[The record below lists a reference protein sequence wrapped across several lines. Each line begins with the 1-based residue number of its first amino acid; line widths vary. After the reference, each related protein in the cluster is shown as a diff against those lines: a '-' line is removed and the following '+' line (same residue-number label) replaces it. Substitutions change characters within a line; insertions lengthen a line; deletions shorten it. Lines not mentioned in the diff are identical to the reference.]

1 MAKLIAGVA
10 MSHSPMIMTNEA
22 GGGEKG
28 QRFLQTAAEMRKY
41 LEDSGADVI
50 VLVSDDHFNSYFY
63 DHMPSF
69 TIGIGECEG
78 WGDWQLPKYKIPVQ
92 EELAKH
98 ILHTSLESNVDFAF
112 TLKMKVDHGHTQ
124 GIYFL
129 NPNLQ
134 IPVVP
139 IAVNTS
145 APPLPTMDRC
155 FQIGDMIRQAIESWD
170 QDLKVAIVASGGLSH
185 WVPIPKI
192 ESEKPEDQF
201 LVNVLKNGRQEI
213 NQLDEYLKLRET
225 NVTRIK
231 SGPVNE
237 QIDREFLRLVTEK
250 DHTSL
255 RNWSAAYIEKHL
267 GNGGQEIRN
276 WLVLL
281 GALKNFEA
289 SVACYEPIPEWVTGM
304 AIVQFSQPVDQ
315 KQPKVSSE
323 QEVSI

>member
-1 MAKLIAGVA
+1 MAKIIAGVA

-28 QRFLQTAAEMRKY
+28 QRFLNTAAQMKKF
-41 LEDSGADVI
+41 LEDSGADVM

-78 WGDWQLPKYKIPVQ
+78 WGDWQLPKYQIPVQ
-92 EELAKH
+92 QDLAKH
-98 ILHTSLESNVDFAF
+98 ILHTGLENNVDFAF

-129 NPNLQ
+129 NPDLN

-145 APPLPTMDRC
+145 APPLPTMERC
-155 FQIGDMIRQAIESWD
+155 FQMGEVIRKAIESWD
-170 QDLKVAIVASGGLSH
+170 TDLKVAIVASGGLSH

-192 ESEKPEDQF
+192 ESEKPEDQS
-201 LVNVLKNGRQEI
+201 LIQVLKNGRQEI
-213 NQLDEYLKLRET
+213 EQLDEYLKLRET

-237 QIDREFLRLVTEK
+237 QIDREFLRLITEK
-250 DHTSL
+250 DYAVL
-255 RNWSAAYIEKHL
+255 RNWSADYIEEHL
-267 GNGGQEIRN
+267 GNGGQEIHN

-281 GALKNFEA
+281 GALQNFDT

-304 AIVQFSQPVDQ
+304 AIVQFSQPVNQ
-315 KQPKVSSE
+315 THPEESSE
-323 QEVSI
+323 YEISI

>member
-1 MAKLIAGVA
+1 MAEIIAGVA

-22 GGGEKG
+22 GSGEKG
-28 QRFLQTAAEMRKY
+28 QRFLNKAAEMRKY
-41 LEDSGADVI
+41 LESSGADVI
-50 VLVSDDHFNSYFY
+50 VLISDDHFNSYFY

-78 WGDWQLPKYKIPVQ
+78 WGDWQLPKYQIPVQ
-92 EELAKH
+92 QELAKH
-98 ILHTSLESNVDFAF
+98 ILSTSLENNVDFAF

-129 NPNLQ
+129 NPELK

-155 FQIGDMIRQAIESWD
+155 FQVGEVIRKAIESWD

-192 ESEKPEDQF
+192 DSEKPEDQF
-201 LVNVLKNGRQEI
+201 LINVLKNGRQEI
-213 NQLDEYLKLRET
+213 EQLDEYLKLRET

-237 QIDREFLRLVTEK
+237 QMDREFLRLVTEK
-250 DHTSL
+250 DFTTI
-255 RNWSAAYIEKHL
+255 RNWGAAFVEENF
-267 GNGGQEIRN
+267 GNGGQEIHN

-281 GALKNFEA
+281 GALQGFDA
-289 SVACYEPIPEWVTGM
+289 DVAVYEPIPEWVTGM
-304 AIVQFSQPVDQ
+304 AVVQFSQPVEQ
-315 KQPKVSSE
+315 KTGKTAE
-323 QEVSI
+323 YEVSR